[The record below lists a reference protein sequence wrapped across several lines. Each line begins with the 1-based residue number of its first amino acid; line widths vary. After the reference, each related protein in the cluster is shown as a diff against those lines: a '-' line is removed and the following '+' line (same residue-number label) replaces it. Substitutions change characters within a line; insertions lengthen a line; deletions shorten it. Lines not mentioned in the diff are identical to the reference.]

1 MDGTLLLNKHA
12 GVSSFGVI
20 EQLQSVL
27 MKHPEAF
34 GRSTPYA
41 RRRDLPKLGH
51 GGTLDPFAT
60 GLLAVCVGRGVKLA
74 RYFLGSGKTYEGIIR
89 FGETTIPGD
98 PTDPISEKC
107 DVLPSSIEQI
117 REAAHAFTLETYS
130 QTPPMH
136 SAKKKDGKPLYELA
150 RQGIE
155 VEREAKKLTIH
166 SFEILTFES
175 PRATFRVRASSGT
188 YVRTLAQDLGKRLGT
203 VAMLDTLHRVGS
215 GIHLLAS
222 PGGKRAMSVEEI
234 AQACG
239 QGKRWD
245 ELPAWVPFDRLL
257 DGYVRAEATA
267 EQTLSLI
274 HGKQAVLPLILARIA
289 PQSEPVVIYHEAR
302 IVAIA
307 RMDNG
312 DWGLER
318 VFTHDADN
326 EDAGAEASSTSSS
339 HDSALGV

>member
-1 MDGTLLLNKHA
+1 VDGTLLVNKHA

-20 EQLQSVL
+20 EQLQGVL
-27 MKHPEAF
+27 MKHPGAY
-34 GRSTPYA
+34 GVSTPFA

-98 PTDPISEKC
+98 PTDPISERC
-107 DVLPSSIEQI
+107 GVLPSSTEQI
-117 REAAHAFTLETYS
+117 QAAAHAFTQGPYS

-155 VEREAKKLTIH
+155 IERVAKQLTIH
-166 SFEILTFES
+166 SFEILAFES

-203 VAMLDTLHRVGS
+203 VAMLDTLHRVES
-215 GIHLLAS
+215 GIHRLVG
-222 PGGKRAMSVEEI
+222 PGDARAMSVEEI
-234 AQACG
+234 AQASAE
-239 QGKRWD
+239 GKRWD
-245 ELPAWVPFDRLL
+245 ELSAWVPFDRLL
-257 DGYVRAEATA
+257 DGYARAEATA
-267 EQTLSLI
+267 EDALSLI
-274 HGKQAVLPLILARIA
+274 HGKQGVLPQILKGIQ
-289 PQSEPVVIYHEAR
+289 PQSEPVVIFHEQR

-312 DWGLER
+312 VWGLER
-318 VFTHDADN
+318 VFTHDT
-326 EDAGAEASSTSSS
+326 ESSEAGPGQSQSSRA